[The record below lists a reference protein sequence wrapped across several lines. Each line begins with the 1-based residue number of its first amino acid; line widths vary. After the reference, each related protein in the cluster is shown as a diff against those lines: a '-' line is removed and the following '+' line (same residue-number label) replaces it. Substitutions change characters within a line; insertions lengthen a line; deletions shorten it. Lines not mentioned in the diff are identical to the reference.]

1 MNQEPPSNN
10 NPNNQVNPPNQSET
24 AITEINPTEVVR
36 FEQPVNSTPSTSTY
50 TEKTER
56 FKTWVELIKNI
67 GPYIWLVVILVV
79 IIPLIGQIF
88 IAKAFA
94 PNDTQKVQKHD
105 TEVVVKMV
113 DWTKVNESLKA
124 NLDQARNSAEKYAEK
139 ELDVWVDELMKRVDN
154 SFLDWYFGY
163 FNQKSIEYKSFFVQ
177 LSAGAAHLVNSN
189 NPTPEQKV
197 AEEITQDFQTE
208 FANRVLRPEISQLR
222 LERLT
227 QETVN
232 HYADDLKYTINNFP
246 TKKYKI
252 SQADWDRY
260 LNEIAITINDSEGK
274 SSSLSLKVLVGGGGY
289 LALKPLVAPLVLKV
303 GSKVVAKMA
312 SKLGAKIAVKTGAVF
327 TGKVASALL
336 DATVG
341 VGIIIWDL
349 WDTKHTAAI
358 EKPILR
364 ENIAAYLQEVK
375 ASLLNNSESGI
386 MTVIRQIEGEIVSNL
401 DKYVDLSN

>member
-1 MNQEPPSNN
+1 MNQEQPSNN

-56 FKTWVELIKNI
+56 FKTWVKLIKVI
-67 GPYIWLVVILVV
+67 GPYIWAVVILVV

-94 PNDTQKVQKHD
+94 PNDTQIVQKPNK
-105 TEVVVKMV
+105 EVVVILP
-113 DWTKVNESLKA
+113 DWTKINESLKA
-124 NLDQARNSAEKYAEK
+124 NLDQARNSAEEYAEK
-139 ELDVWVDELMKRVDN
+139 ELDVWGDELMKRVDN

-163 FNQKSIEYKSFFVQ
+163 FNQKSIEYKSFFLQ
-177 LSAGAAHLVNSN
+177 LSAGAAHLVNSK
-189 NPTPEQKV
+189 NPTPEEKV

-208 FANRVLRPEISQLR
+208 FANRVVRPEISQLR

-227 QETVN
+227 RGTVD
-232 HYADDLKYTINNFP
+232 HYLDELKDVLNNVP
-246 TKKYKI
+246 IKYNI
-252 SQADWDRY
+252 PQADWDRY

-274 SSSLSLKVLVGGGGY
+274 SSSFSLKVFVGGGAY
-289 LALKPLVAPLVLKV
+289 LALKPLVAPLILKV
-303 GSKVVAKMA
+303 SSKVVAKLA
-312 SKLGAKIAVKTGAVF
+312 SNLGTKIAVKTGTVF

-364 ENIAAYLQEVK
+364 ENIAAYLKEVK
-375 ASLLNNSESGI
+375 ASLLNNSESGM
-386 MTVIRQIEGEIVSNL
+386 MTAIRQIESEIVSNL

>member
-1 MNQEPPSNN
+1 MNQEQPSNN
-10 NPNNQVNPPNQSET
+10 NQDNQVNPLSQSESF
-24 AITEINPTEVVR
+24 ITEINPTDVIR
-36 FEQPVNSTPSTSTY
+36 FEQPVNSTPSTY
-50 TEKTER
+50 NEKTER
-56 FKTWVELIKNI
+56 FKTWVELIKVI
-67 GPYIWLVVILVV
+67 GPYIWAVVILVV

-88 IAKAFA
+88 IAKAFS
-94 PNDTQKVQKHD
+94 PNDTQKVQKHN
-105 TEVVVKMV
+105 TEVVIKIV
-113 DWTKVNESLKA
+113 DWTKVNESIKA
-124 NLDQARNSAEKYAEK
+124 NLDRGRNSAEEYADK

-163 FNQKSIEYKSFFVQ
+163 FNQKSIEYKSFFLQ

-189 NPTPEQKV
+189 NPTPEEKV

-227 QETVN
+227 QETVE
-232 HYADDLKYTINNFP
+232 HYLQDLRDTLHNVPIKYNIP
-246 TKKYKI
+246 
-252 SQADWDRY
+252 QADWDRY

-274 SSSLSLKVLVGGGGY
+274 SSSLSLKVLAGGGAY
-289 LALKPLVAPLVLKV
+289 FALKPLVAPLVLKV

-312 SKLGAKIAVKTGAVF
+312 SKLGAKMAVKTGAVL

-364 ENIAAYLQEVK
+364 
-375 ASLLNNSESGI
+375 
-386 MTVIRQIEGEIVSNL
+386 
-401 DKYVDLSN
+401 

>member
-1 MNQEPPSNN
+1 MNQEQPSNN

-56 FKTWVELIKNI
+56 FKTWVKLIKVI
-67 GPYIWLVVILVV
+67 GPYIWLVVIVVV

-88 IAKAFA
+88 IAKAFS
-94 PNDTQKVQKHD
+94 PNDTHKVQKHD

-113 DWTKVNESLKA
+113 DWTKVNDSLKA
-124 NLDQARNSAEKYAEK
+124 NLDQARNSAEEYAEK
-139 ELDVWVDELMKRVDN
+139 ELDVWGDELMKRVDN

-163 FNQKSIEYKSFFVQ
+163 FNQKSIEYKSFFLQ

-189 NPTPEQKV
+189 NPTPEEKV

-227 QETVN
+227 RGTVD
-232 HYADDLKYTINNFP
+232 HYLDELKDTLNNVP
-246 TKKYKI
+246 IKYNI
-252 SQADWDRY
+252 PQADWDRY

-274 SSSLSLKVLVGGGGY
+274 SSSFSLKVFVGGGAY
-289 LALKPLVAPLVLKV
+289 LALKPLVAPLILKV
-303 GSKVVAKMA
+303 GSKVVVKMA
-312 SKLGAKIAVKTGAVF
+312 SKLGTKIAVKTGAVF

-364 ENIAAYLQEVK
+364 ENIAAYLKEVK

-386 MTVIRQIEGEIVSNL
+386 MTAIRQIESEIVSNL

>member
-1 MNQEPPSNN
+1 MNQEQPSNN

-50 TEKTER
+50 TEETER

-94 PNDTQKVQKHD
+94 PNDTQKIQKHD
-105 TEVVVKMV
+105 TEVVFKPV

-124 NLDQARNSAEKYAEK
+124 NLVQARNSAEEYAEK
-139 ELDVWVDELMKRVDN
+139 ELDVWGDELMKRVDN

-163 FNQKSIEYKSFFVQ
+163 FNQKSIEYKSFFLQ
-177 LSAGAAHLVNSN
+177 LSAGAAHLVDSN
-189 NPTPEQKV
+189 NPTPEQEV

-227 QETVN
+227 RGTVD
-232 HYADDLKYTINNFP
+232 HYLDELKDVLNNVP
-246 TKKYKI
+246 IKYNI
-252 SQADWDRY
+252 PQADWDRY

-274 SSSLSLKVLVGGGGY
+274 SSSFSLKVFVGGGAY
-289 LALKPLVAPLVLKV
+289 LALKPLVAPLILKV
-303 GSKVVAKMA
+303 SSKVVAKLA
-312 SKLGAKIAVKTGAVF
+312 SNLGTKIAVKTGTVF

-364 ENIAAYLQEVK
+364 ENIATYLKEVK
-375 ASLLNNSESGI
+375 ASLLNNSESGM
-386 MTVIRQIEGEIVSNL
+386 MTAIRQIESEIVSNL

>member
-10 NPNNQVNPPNQSET
+10 NQNNQVNPPNQSET

-94 PNDTQKVQKHD
+94 PNDTQKIQKHD
-105 TEVVVKMV
+105 TEVVFKPV

-124 NLDQARNSAEKYAEK
+124 NLVQARNSAEEYAEK
-139 ELDVWVDELMKRVDN
+139 ELDVWGDELMKRVDN

-163 FNQKSIEYKSFFVQ
+163 FNQKSIEYKSFFLQ
-177 LSAGAAHLVNSN
+177 LSAGAAHLVDSN
-189 NPTPEQKV
+189 NPTPEQEV

-227 QETVN
+227 RGTVD
-232 HYADDLKYTINNFP
+232 HYLDELKDVLNNVP
-246 TKKYKI
+246 IKYNI
-252 SQADWDRY
+252 PQADWDRY

-274 SSSLSLKVLVGGGGY
+274 SSSFSLKVFVGGGAY
-289 LALKPLVAPLVLKV
+289 LALKPLVAPLILKV
-303 GSKVVAKMA
+303 GSKVVVKMA
-312 SKLGAKIAVKTGAVF
+312 SKLGTKIAVKTGAVF

-364 ENIAAYLQEVK
+364 ENIATYLKEVK
-375 ASLLNNSESGI
+375 ASLLNNSESGM
-386 MTVIRQIEGEIVSNL
+386 MTAIRQIESEIVSNL

>member
-1 MNQEPPSNN
+1 MNQEQGSNN
-10 NPNNQVNPPNQSET
+10 NEENQVKPLDQPETYIVKISQDDIKVEPP
-24 AITEINPTEVVR
+24 INSI
-36 FEQPVNSTPSTSTY
+36 QATY
-50 TEKTER
+50 SEKTER
-56 FKTWVELIKNI
+56 FKTWVQLLKSI
-67 GPYIWLVVILVV
+67 GPYIWMTVILIV

-88 IAKAFA
+88 IANAFS
-94 PNDTQKVQKHD
+94 PNNTPQKTAKDDHAI
-105 TEVVVKMV
+105 VVKQP
-113 DWTKVNESLKA
+113 DWRKVNESMKA
-124 NLDQARNSAEKYAEK
+124 TLDQARNTSEEYANQK
-139 ELDVWVDELMKRVDN
+139 LDLWIDELMKRVDD

-163 FNQKSIEYKSFFVQ
+163 FNQKKLEYQSFFVQ
-177 LSAGAAHLVNSN
+177 LSSSAERLINSN
-189 NPTPEQKV
+189 KPTPEEKV
-197 AEEITQDFQTE
+197 AEVITQEFQTE

-227 QETVN
+227 QETVE
-232 HYADDLKYTINNFP
+232 HYLRDLRYHLNDVPIKYQIP
-246 TKKYKI
+246 
-252 SQADWDRY
+252 QADWDRY

-274 SSSLSLKVLVGGGGY
+274 TSTLSLKVLAGGGAY

-312 SKLGAKIAVKTGAVF
+312 SKVGVKIATKTGVVF

-349 WDTKHTAAI
+349 WDTNHTATI

-375 ASLLNNSESGI
+375 VSLLNNSEKGI
-386 MTVIRQIEGEIVSNL
+386 MTAIKQIESQIVTNL
-401 DKYVDLSN
+401 DKYAPLSH